1 MTGITDIDYQ
11 GSMAD
16 AVRGKLA
23 EAGCNTITHL
33 AKILGNS
40 RPTAASR
47 YHGHIGYTAGELEKI
62 ARSLGISVYSIND
75 AARTRAED
83 RMKSTDPEAAR
94 ITPPQQDAWAQPS
107 RAKARRAS

>member
-33 AKILGNS
+33 ARILGNS

-47 YHGHIGYTAGELEKI
+47 YHGQIGYTAGELETI
-62 ARSLGISVYSIND
+62 ARALGISVYSIND
-75 AARTRAED
+75 AARTRAEE
-83 RMKSTDPEAAR
+83 RLGTDVPEASR

-107 RAKARRAS
+107 RAKRRAS